1 MKKILTASAIIL
13 PLMAG
18 VAYADQDSVRA
29 MKDAKITLVDA
40 IHAAEKDQSGKAF
53 DASIDD
59 DSFRPSYEVSIVKA
73 DGKIFDVQVDAVD
86 GKILGAR
93 EDLDD

>member
-1 MKKILTASAIIL
+1 MKKIIAASILML
-13 PLMAG
+13 PLMVSA
-18 VAYADQDSVRA
+18 AHADRDSVRA
-29 MKDAKITLVDA
+29 MQDAKISLIEA
-40 IHAAEKDQSGKAF
+40 IQAAEKDQQGKAF

-59 DSFRPSYEVSIVKA
+59 DSFRPSYEVSVIKA

-86 GKILGAR
+86 GKIIGAR